1 MPTALKIRAFRIAQR
16 LRRAFTP
23 KQRAHRA
30 FTLPELRGRSRAFT
44 LKSRGRFAF
53 TLPQP
58 RERPRA
64 FTLLELL
71 VVIAIIIILTTLLA
85 PAFTSLKSAGDVTS
99 TAYTIK
105 EVLDQA
111 RTFAMANNTYTWVG
125 VSGSIGANT
134 TPPVTGQVAL
144 AIVASNDGTNL
155 GTNSTATSALVVG
168 NGVGAVTEVG
178 KVMWL
183 DNAHIGDT
191 GVPTNNGT
199 EFESRPNVASAYRL
213 SSSGNTAHPFI
224 VQQTTFN
231 RWIQFSPRGEA
242 VVNGGTTQMTQY
254 VEVGVLPTHGAVL
267 AVTPNIA
274 AVQISGIAGNVKIY
288 RR

>member
-53 TLPQP
+53 TSPKRARRAFTLPQP

-85 PAFTSLKSAGDVTS
+85 PAFSSLKSAGDVTS
-99 TAYTIK
+99 TAYTVK
-105 EVLDQA
+105 GVLDQA

-168 NGVGAVTEVG
+168 NGVGTVTEVG
-178 KVMWL
+178 KVIWL

-224 VQQTTFN
+224 VQQTTF
-231 RWIQFSPRGEA
+231 
-242 VVNGGTTQMTQY
+242 
-254 VEVGVLPTHGAVL
+254 
-267 AVTPNIA
+267 
-274 AVQISGIAGNVKIY
+274 
-288 RR
+288 